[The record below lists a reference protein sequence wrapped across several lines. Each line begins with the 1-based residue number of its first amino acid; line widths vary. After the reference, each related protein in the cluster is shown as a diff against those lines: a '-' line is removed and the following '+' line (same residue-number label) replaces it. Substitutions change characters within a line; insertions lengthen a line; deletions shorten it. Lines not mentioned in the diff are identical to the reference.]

1 MRQFILIVSLLLLL
15 LLNSFGCSKSSS
27 GGGTPVE
34 SNGSMLTWDA
44 PAYQDGTAVEGVA
57 GYNIYYGSAP
67 GTYSGFIST
76 GTSTATAYSLSQL
89 KEALPAPGTGT
100 YYLVVT
106 ARDADGNESAY
117 SNEISRTF

>member
-1 MRQFILIVSLLLLL
+1 MKQFIMAVSLLLLL
-15 LLNSFGCSKSSS
+15 NGFGCSKSGS
-27 GGGTPVE
+27 GGGQPGG

-44 PAYQDGTAVEGVA
+44 PAYEDGTPVEDVA
-57 GYNIYYGSAP
+57 GYNIYYGRAT
-67 GTYSGFIST
+67 GTYIGFIST
-76 GTSTATAYSLSQL
+76 GTSTATTYSFSQL
-89 KEALPAPGTGT
+89 QAALPAPVTGT